1 MRNIFAAF
9 MAMTFLMLGGCVALP
24 EQNPK
29 DPAIVQA
36 KSFSPAPEGKAHVY
50 IFRDSW
56 LNRLHPME
64 VYLNDKSLGDSY
76 NKSFFLLNLDA
87 GKSYKLGSESEFG
100 NNELELKAESG
111 KTYYVRHYTRIG
123 VVFPQSDLKLLTDQ
137 KEIDNAQKSIT
148 EARMNNPTTP
158 QG

>member
-1 MRNIFAAF
+1 MRKLFTVF
-9 MAMTFLMLGGCVALP
+9 MAMTFLMLGGCSSLP
-24 EQNPK
+24 EQNPN

-50 IFRDSW
+50 IYRDSW
-56 LNRLHPME
+56 LNRLHPMD
-64 VYLNDKSLGDSY
+64 VYLNDKILGDSY

-100 NNELELKAESG
+100 NNELVLNAESG
-111 KTYYVRHYTRIG
+111 KTYYVRHYTRLGI
-123 VVFPQSDLKLLTDQ
+123 VFPQSDLKLLTEP
-137 KEIDNAQKSIT
+137 KEIEDAQKSIT
-148 EARMNNPTTP
+148 ESHMNTPKQP